1 MKTGTNESASWQTW
15 VLGIAAVVIAGGLI
29 GLTSTLIGLRSDIDV
44 VKNDL
49 QYMKKQLDAADSFRE
64 KFGEKLN
71 DHEVRLQKIESDNT
85 RSHR

>member
-1 MKTGTNESASWQTW
+1 MKEGREQSNSWQSW

-29 GLTSTLIGLRSDIDV
+29 GFTSTLIGLRSDIDV

-49 QYMKKQLDAADSFRE
+49 HYMKKQLDAADSFRE

-85 RSHR
+85 RTQR

>member
-1 MKTGTNESASWQTW
+1 MDESKSQGNSWQSW

-64 KFGEKLN
+64 KFGDKIN
-71 DHEVRLQKIESDNT
+71 DHEVRLQRIESDNT
-85 RSHR
+85 RTHR